1 MIVVYYPKS
10 ELLSIYYCDTID
22 TSDTLWRIIP
32 VHRLLT
38 LTIKISVVKET
49 PSCPSISIFKIFY
62 NPTAYMWNYLLS
74 IKSMNKIYLNIYI
87 EINYAQH
94 SLDIR
99 ATTVAFINK
108 ILIVK
113 RYKKFILDF
122 FIYVMSKSVFSNA
135 LQGCGNTGGSLA
147 SSLLLQPKSKYK
159 SQC

>member
-1 MIVVYYPKS
+1 MYIFCFNFFVLYLTKTVLDTSKWIFEYQMIVLYYPKS

-49 PSCPSISIFKIFY
+49 PSWPSISIFKIFY

-99 ATTVAFINK
+99 ATTVALINK
-108 ILIVK
+108 I
-113 RYKKFILDF
+113 
-122 FIYVMSKSVFSNA
+122 
-135 LQGCGNTGGSLA
+135 
-147 SSLLLQPKSKYK
+147 
-159 SQC
+159 